1 MGLPEDTDE
10 IVLRCSDDQT
20 RTVQYAVAKMSGTIK
35 NLVEGIFTMYCI
47 IYPLITSLRPSV
59 VSITCSCR
67 ADLDEITEVP
77 LPNVTGEILDKVLNG
92 R

>member
-47 IYPLITSLRPSV
+47 IYPLITTTICCEYHLLMSRRL
-59 VSITCSCR
+59 
-67 ADLDEITEVP
+67 
-77 LPNVTGEILDKVLNG
+77 G
-92 R
+92 